1 MKTLVPLNHRT
12 SQSQSMIETDILIIG
27 AGPTGLFAVFEAG
40 LLKLKCHIIDAL
52 PQPGG
57 QLAELYPKKPIYDI
71 PGYPEVL
78 AGDLVNNLME
88 QIKQFQPGFTLAETA
103 ETIDKLEDGTFIVT
117 TNKGTKHHAKA
128 IAIAGGLGT
137 FEPRKPEIEN
147 ISCYEEKGVEYFV
160 KDPELF
166 RDKKIVI
173 AGGGDSALDWS
184 IFLADVASEVTL
196 IHRRNEF
203 RGALDS
209 VEKLQEYKKLG
220 LVNLVTP
227 AEVVRLHGDDH
238 LTAITINS
246 DGQEQTIETDYFI
259 PLFGLTPK
267 LGAIANWGLE
277 IEKNAIKVNN
287 ALDYQT
293 NIDGIYAIGDV
304 NIYPGKLKLILCGF
318 HEATLMCQSV
328 YNRLNPGKRYVLK
341 YTTVSGV
348 DGFDGTRKEA
358 EKAVVKSID

>member
-1 MKTLVPLNHRT
+1 
-12 SQSQSMIETDILIIG
+12 MITTDILIIG

-40 LLKLKCHIIDAL
+40 LLQLKCHIIDAL

-57 QLAELYPKKPIYDI
+57 QLAELYPKKPIFDI

-88 QIKQFQPGFTLAETA
+88 QIKQFQPGFTLGETA
-103 ETIDKLEDGTFIVT
+103 ETIQKQEDGTFIVT
-117 TNKGTKHHAKA
+117 TKEGTEHHAKA
-128 IAIAGGLGT
+128 VAIAGGLGT
-137 FEPRKPEIEN
+137 FEPRKPILKDIEF
-147 ISCYEEKGVEYFV
+147 YEKEDRGVDYFV
-160 KDPELF
+160 KDPEKY
-166 RDKKIVI
+166 RGKNIVI

-184 IFLADVASEVTL
+184 IFLSNVANSVTL
-196 IHRRNEF
+196 VHRRNEF

-209 VEKLQEYKKLG
+209 VEKVKELKDAGKIKLI
-220 LVNLVTP
+220 TP
-227 AEVVRLHGDDH
+227 AEVVGFKGSERIESLD
-238 LTAITINS
+238 IEIN
-246 DGQEQTIETDYFI
+246 GARMNVACDYFI

-267 LGAIANWGLE
+267 LGPIANWGLE

-304 NIYPGKLKLILCGF
+304 NTYPGKLKLILCGF

-328 YNRLNPGKRYVLK
+328 YNRINPGKRYVLK